1 MFNQSPEALIS
12 AVITLVVALTFH
24 EFSHAWVAKMF
35 GDDTAERA
43 GRLTL
48 NPLAHLDPIG
58 SLMLIFVG
66 FGWAKPVPINP
77 YALRRSGKAALML
90 VSIAGPLANLFLAI
104 LAAIPLR
111 FNLIPFQVA
120 SSNVLPTPFFFLS
133 YFLAINLGL
142 MVFNLLPIP
151 PLDGH
156 AILSFLLPVDLA
168 ARWETFSS
176 QYGIYLLI
184 ALLMIA
190 PLLGFDFV
198 RLVMQPV
205 IRFISG
211 ILLGVPS

>member
-1 MFNQSPEALIS
+1 MSNTSPQMLIS
-12 AVITLVVALTFH
+12 AVITLMVALTFH
-24 EFSHAWVAKMF
+24 EFSHAWMAKIF

-77 YALRRSGKAALML
+77 YALRRSGKAALLL

-111 FNLIPFQVA
+111 FHLIPVQLA
-120 SSNVLPTPFFFLS
+120 STNVLPTPYVFLDYFFR
-133 YFLAINLGL
+133 INLAL

-156 AILSFLLPVDLA
+156 EILSFLLPADLA
-168 ARWETFSS
+168 ARWETFGS

-198 RLVMQPV
+198 GLVLRPV
-205 IRFISG
+205 INFIAG
-211 ILLGVPS
+211 ILLGMPL

>member
-1 MFNQSPEALIS
+1 MLNQSPQTLIS

-24 EFSHAWVAKMF
+24 EFAHAWVAKMF

-66 FGWAKPVPINP
+66 FGWAKPVPVNP
-77 YALRRSGKAALML
+77 YALRRSGKAALLL

-111 FNLIPFQVA
+111 LHLIPIQMT
-120 SSNVLPTPFFFLS
+120 SSNVLPTPFIFLY
-133 YFLAINLGL
+133 YFLFTNLGL
-142 MVFNLLPIP
+142 MIFNLLPIP

-156 AILSFLLPVDLA
+156 EILNFLLPADLA
-168 ARWETFSS
+168 ARWESFSS
-176 QYGIYLLI
+176 QYGMYLLI

-211 ILLGVPS
+211 ILLGVPL

>member
-1 MFNQSPEALIS
+1 MFNMSPQMLVS
-12 AVITLVVALTFH
+12 AVITLMVALTFH
-24 EFSHAWVAKMF
+24 EVAHAWMAKMF

-58 SLMLIFVG
+58 SLMLILVG

-90 VSIAGPLANLFLAI
+90 VSIAGPLANLILAI

-111 FNLIPFQVA
+111 FQLIPIQIA
-120 SSNVLPTPFFFLS
+120 SSNVLPTPYMFLE
-133 YFLAINLGL
+133 YFLYVNLAL
-142 MVFNLLPIP
+142 MIFNLLPIP

-156 AILSFLLPVDLA
+156 EILSFILPADLA
-168 ARWETFSS
+168 ARWESFGS
-176 QYGIYLLI
+176 QYGTFLLI
-184 ALLMIA
+184 ALLMIG

-205 IRFISG
+205 IIFIRG
-211 ILLGVPS
+211 ILLGMPL

>member
-1 MFNQSPEALIS
+1 MLNMSPQSLIS

-24 EFSHAWVAKMF
+24 EFAHAWVAKMF

-77 YALRRSGKAALML
+77 YAIRRSGKAALLL
-90 VSIAGPLANLFLAI
+90 VSIAGPLANFFLAI

-111 FNLIPFQVA
+111 LNLFPVQVT
-120 SSNVLPTPFFFLS
+120 SSNVLPTPFMFLY
-133 YFLAINLGL
+133 YFLFTNLAL
-142 MVFNLLPIP
+142 MIFNLLPIP

-156 AILSFLLPVDLA
+156 EILSFLLPADLA
-168 ARWETFSS
+168 ASWERFGS
-176 QYGIYLLI
+176 QYGIYILI
-184 ALLMIA
+184 TLLMIA

-205 IRFISG
+205 IKFISG
-211 ILLGVPS
+211 VLLGIPQ

>member
-1 MFNQSPEALIS
+1 MSNTSPQMLIS
-12 AVITLVVALTFH
+12 AVITLMVALTFH
-24 EFSHAWVAKMF
+24 EFSHAWMAKIF

-77 YALRRSGKAALML
+77 YALRRSGKAALLL

-111 FNLIPFQVA
+111 FHLIPVQLA
-120 SSNVLPTPFFFLS
+120 STNVLPTPYVFLDYFFR
-133 YFLAINLGL
+133 INLAL

-156 AILSFLLPVDLA
+156 EILSFLLPANLA

-184 ALLMIA
+184 ALLMIG
-190 PLLGFDFV
+190 PLLGFDFI

-211 ILLGVPS
+211 ILLGVPL

>member
-1 MFNQSPEALIS
+1 MLNLSPQSLIS

-24 EFSHAWVAKMF
+24 EFAHAWMAKLF

-77 YALRRSGKAALML
+77 YALRRSGKAALLL
-90 VSIAGPLANLFLAI
+90 VSIAGPLANFLLAL
-104 LAAIPLR
+104 LAAIPIR
-111 FNLIPFQVA
+111 FNLIPVQVT
-120 SSNVLPTPFFFLS
+120 SSNVLPTPFMFLY
-133 YFLAINLGL
+133 YFLFTNLAL
-142 MVFNLLPIP
+142 MIFNLLPIP

-156 AILSFLLPVDLA
+156 EILSFLLPADLA
-168 ARWETFSS
+168 ARWESFGS

-184 ALLMIA
+184 GLLMIA

-198 RLVMQPV
+198 GLVMRPV
-205 IRFISG
+205 INFLAG
-211 ILLGVPS
+211 ILLGMPV

>member
-1 MFNQSPEALIS
+1 MLNSSPQMLIS
-12 AVITLVVALTFH
+12 AVITLVIALTFH
-24 EFSHAWVAKMF
+24 EFAHAWVAKRF

-66 FGWAKPVPINP
+66 FGWAKPVPVNP
-77 YALRRSGKAALML
+77 NIIRRSGKAALML
-90 VSIAGPLANLFLAI
+90 VSIAGPLTNLCLAI

-111 FNLIPFQVA
+111 LNLVPVQTVSANI
-120 SSNVLPTPFFFLS
+120 LPTPF
-133 YFLAINLGL
+133 YFLWYFFTINLSL

-156 AILSFLLPVDLA
+156 EILSFLLPPDLA
-168 ARWETFSS
+168 ERWESFGY
-176 QYGIYLLI
+176 QYGIYILI

-190 PLLGFDFV
+190 PMLGFDFV
-198 RLVMQPV
+198 GQVMRP
-205 IRFISG
+205 IISFISRL
-211 ILLGVPS
+211 LLGTP

>member
-1 MFNQSPEALIS
+1 MFNQSPQNLIS
-12 AVITLVVALTFH
+12 AVITLMVALTFH
-24 EFSHAWVAKMF
+24 EFAHTWVAKIF

-66 FGWAKPVPINP
+66 FGWAKPVPVNP
-77 YALRRSGKAALML
+77 YALRRSGKAALLL

-111 FNLIPFQVA
+111 FNLFPVQVA
-120 SSNVLPTPFFFLS
+120 SSNILPTPFMFLY
-133 YFLAINLGL
+133 YFLFTNLGL
-142 MVFNLLPIP
+142 MIFNLLPIP

-156 AILSFLLPVDLA
+156 EILNFLLPPDLA
-168 ARWETFSS
+168 ARWESFGS

-184 ALLMIA
+184 ALLMIG
-190 PLLGFDFV
+190 PLMGFDFV

-205 IRFISG
+205 IRFIAG

>member
-1 MFNQSPEALIS
+1 MLNSSPQMLIS
-12 AVITLVVALTFH
+12 AVITLVIALTFH
-24 EFSHAWVAKMF
+24 EFAHAWMAKRF

-66 FGWAKPVPINP
+66 FGWAKPVPVNP
-77 YALRRSGKAALML
+77 NIIRRSGKAALML
-90 VSIAGPLANLFLAI
+90 VSIAGPLTNLCLAI

-111 FNLIPFQVA
+111 FNLVPVQTVSTNI
-120 SSNVLPTPFFFLS
+120 LPTPF
-133 YFLAINLGL
+133 YFLWYFFTINLSL

-156 AILSFLLPVDLA
+156 EILSFLLPPDLA
-168 ARWETFSS
+168 ERWESFGY
-176 QYGIYLLI
+176 QYGIYILI

-190 PLLGFDFV
+190 PMLGFDFV
-198 RLVMQPV
+198 GLVMRP
-205 IRFISG
+205 IISFISRL
-211 ILLGVPS
+211 LLGTP

>member
-1 MFNQSPEALIS
+1 MLNLSPQTLIS
-12 AVITLVVALTFH
+12 AVITLMVALTFH
-24 EFSHAWVAKMF
+24 EFAHAWVAKMF

-66 FGWAKPVPINP
+66 FGWAKPVPVNP
-77 YALRRSGKAALML
+77 YALRRSGKAALLL

-111 FNLIPFQVA
+111 FNLIPVQVA
-120 SSNVLPTPFFFLS
+120 SSNVLPTPY
-133 YFLAINLGL
+133 YFLQYFLYINLAL
-142 MVFNLLPIP
+142 MIFNLLPIP
-151 PLDGH
+151 PLDGQQ
-156 AILSFLLPVDLA
+156 IMSFLLPADLA
-168 ARWETFSS
+168 ARWESFGS
-176 QYGIYLLI
+176 QYGIYILI

-205 IRFISG
+205 IRFLSG

>member
-1 MFNQSPEALIS
+1 MFNMSPQTLIS
-12 AVITLVVALTFH
+12 AVITLMVALTFH
-24 EFSHAWVAKMF
+24 EFAHAWMAKIF

-43 GRLTL
+43 GRLSL

-77 YALRRSGKAALML
+77 YALRRSGKAALLL
-90 VSIAGPLANLFLAI
+90 VSIAGPLANFILAL

-111 FNLIPFQVA
+111 FNLIPFQLA
-120 SSNVLPTPFFFLS
+120 STNFLPTPYAFLI
-133 YFLAINLGL
+133 YFLYINLAL
-142 MVFNLLPIP
+142 MIFNLLPIP

-156 AILSFLLPVDLA
+156 EILNFLLPADLA
-168 ARWETFSS
+168 ARWESFGS

-184 ALLMIA
+184 ALLMIG

-198 RLVMQPV
+198 RLVMQPT

-211 ILLGVPS
+211 ILLGMPL